1 MLETYFDMI
10 LFPIKEILKL
20 FVDPR
25 LTDFLGVSLM
35 SAIVTGVL
43 TLLVFKALI
52 NPSGIRGVS
61 YRSSNKSN
69 NSDSDTGE
77 NNG

>member
-1 MLETYFDMI
+1 MLETYFEMI

-20 FVDPR
+20 YVDPR

-43 TLLVFKALI
+43 SLLVFKALI

-69 NSDSDTGE
+69 SDSDTGE

>member
-20 FVDPR
+20 YVDPR

-43 TLLVFKALI
+43 SLLVFKALI

-61 YRSSNKSN
+61 YRNKSN

>member
-10 LFPIKEILKL
+10 LYPIKEILKL

-25 LTDFLGVSLM
+25 LTSFFGVSLM

-43 TLLVFKALI
+43 SLLVFKALI
-52 NPSGIRGVS
+52 NPSGISGIK
-61 YRSSNKSN
+61 YKSSDKPSKSA
-69 NSDSDTGE
+69 GE
-77 NNG
+77 NKNG